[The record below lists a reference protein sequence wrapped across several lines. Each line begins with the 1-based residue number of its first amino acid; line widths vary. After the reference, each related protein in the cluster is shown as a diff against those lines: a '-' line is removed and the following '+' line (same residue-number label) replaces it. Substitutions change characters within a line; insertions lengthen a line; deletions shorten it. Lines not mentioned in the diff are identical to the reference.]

1 LARTVRREARRAAR
15 GAALALLAW
24 TVAGCL
30 ESTPPAVKSHLGSDG
45 EVILPEP
52 ILDAGERDP
61 DASFRDASEIGP
73 DAWAGTWAFVSGS
86 QGIACGNVI
95 SVVATS
101 GFLDITPSSSGT
113 QLTVRE
119 DGCVFHFTLA
129 DVTATSDPNQ
139 ACAAWAIPTIPVWTL
154 TMQPDGTLREKLG
167 GRILMN
173 GEVCTI
179 SGGST
184 LVRQ

>member
-1 LARTVRREARRAAR
+1 VARTVRREARRAAG
-15 GAALALLAW
+15 GAALVILGLT
-24 TVAGCL
+24 TVGCL
-30 ESTPPAVKSHLGSDG
+30 EATPPPVKGYARSDG
-45 EVILPEP
+45 EVILAEP
-52 ILDAGERDP
+52 KTDAGASERDP
-61 DASFRDASEIGP
+61 DASFPDAFGP
-73 DAWAGTWAFVSGS
+73 DAWAGTWTFVSGS

-95 SVVATS
+95 SFVATE
-101 GFLDITPSSSGT
+101 GFLDITPSDSGT

-119 DGCVFHFTLA
+119 DGCAFHFTLVDA
-129 DVTATSDPNQ
+129 TATSDPDQ
-139 ACAAWAIPTIPVWTL
+139 ACAAWAIPTIPEWTL

-173 GEVCTI
+173 GDVCTI